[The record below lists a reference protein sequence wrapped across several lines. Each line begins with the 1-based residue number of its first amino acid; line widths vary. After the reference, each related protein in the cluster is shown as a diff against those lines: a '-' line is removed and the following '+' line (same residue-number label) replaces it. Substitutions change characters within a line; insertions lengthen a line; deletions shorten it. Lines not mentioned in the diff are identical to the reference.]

1 MTAKRHLNTLAIHAG
16 QSPDPTT
23 GAVMTP
29 IYQTSTYAQSSP
41 GSNSWG
47 YARTKNPTRSAL
59 QDCIAALEKG
69 RHGIAFSS
77 GVAAI
82 DAVIRLLS
90 PGDLVVCGDDI
101 YGGTHRLFTQEWTR
115 YGIDFVF
122 VDTSDPNL
130 IIPHRAKMVWVET
143 PTNPLLK
150 VTDIASV
157 AHKCAQNGSLLV
169 VDNTFATPV
178 FQQPLMQGA
187 DIVVHSMTK
196 YLNGHS
202 DVIAG
207 AVVVN
212 DDDLARRLAWIQ
224 NSAGAIPSPNDCFLV
239 LRGLKTL
246 HVRMERHQ
254 YNAQRLVTWLQN
266 QSRIKQVLY
275 PGFGGMLSFTLDA
288 DLDQTQRFVAST
300 ELFTLAESLGGVES
314 LIGIPAVMTH
324 ASVPANIRKSIGI
337 EDGLI
342 RVSVGIEHIDDLIV
356 DLTLAI
362 QKTFTTEGQH
372 DAQ

>member
-1 MTAKRHLNTLAIHAG
+1 MTVKRHLDTLAVHAG

-41 GSNSWG
+41 GSNPLG
-47 YARTKNPTRSAL
+47 YARTSNPTRSAL
-59 QDCIAALEKG
+59 QDCIAALERG
-69 RHGIAFSS
+69 QYGIAFSS

-101 YGGTHRLFTQEWTR
+101 YGGTHRLFTKEWTR
-115 YGIDFVF
+115 YGVEFIF

-130 IIPHRAKMVWVET
+130 VIPKHARMMWVET

-150 VTDIASV
+150 VTDIAAV
-157 AHKCAQNGSLLV
+157 AKQCAKNKTLLV

-178 FQQPLMQGA
+178 FQQPLHQGA

-212 DDDLARRLAWIQ
+212 DGDLAKRLAWIQ
-224 NSAGAIPSPNDCFLV
+224 NSAGAVPSPNDCFLV

-246 HVRMERHQ
+246 HLRMERHQ
-254 YNAQRLVTWLQN
+254 SNAQRLVEWLET
-266 QSRIKQVLY
+266 QSLVKRVLY
-275 PGFGGMLSFTLDA
+275 PGFGGMISFTLDV
-288 DLDQTQRFVAST
+288 DLDTAMHFVSST
-300 ELFTLAESLGGVES
+300 EVFTLAESLGGVES
-314 LIGIPAVMTH
+314 LIGVPAVMTH
-324 ASVPANIRKSIGI
+324 SSVPTEVRRSIGI

-342 RVSVGIEHIDDLIV
+342 RVSVGIEHIDDLIS
-356 DLTLAI
+356 DLNLAM
-362 QKTFTTEGQH
+362 QKTFTQGQH
-372 DAQ
+372 DGQ

>member
-1 MTAKRHLNTLAIHAG
+1 MTVKRHLDTLAIHAG

-29 IYQTSTYAQSSP
+29 IYQTSTYAQHSP
-41 GSNSWG
+41 GSNTWG

-59 QDCIAALEKG
+59 QDCIAALENG
-69 RHGIAFSS
+69 RYGIAFSS

-122 VDTSDPNL
+122 VDTSDPDVV
-130 IIPHRAKMVWVET
+130 IPHRAKMVWVET

-157 AHKCAQNGSLLV
+157 AQKCAQNGALLV

-178 FQQPLMQGA
+178 FQQPLTQGA

-212 DDDLARRLAWIQ
+212 DEELARKLAWIQ
-224 NSAGAIPSPNDCFLV
+224 NSAGAVPSPHDCFLV

-246 HVRMERHQ
+246 HVRMDRHQ
-254 YNAQRLVTWLQN
+254 HNAQRLVKWLQH
-266 QSRIKQVLY
+266 QPRIKKVLY

-288 DLDQTQRFVAST
+288 DLEKTQHFVAST
-300 ELFTLAESLGGVES
+300 EIFTLAESLGGVES

-324 ASVPANIRKSIGI
+324 ASVPADVRRSIGI

-342 RVSVGIEHIDDLIV
+342 RISVGIEHIDDLIL
-356 DLTLAI
+356 DLTLAM
-362 QKTFTTEGQH
+362 QKTFTKEGLH
-372 DAQ
+372 DAE

>member
-1 MTAKRHLNTLAIHAG
+1 MTAKRHLDTLAIHAG

-29 IYQTSTYAQSSP
+29 IYQTSTYAQSTP
-41 GSNSWG
+41 GGNNWG
-47 YARTKNPTRSAL
+47 YARTSNPTRSAL
-59 QDCIAALEKG
+59 QDCIAALEKAQY
-69 RHGIAFSS
+69 GIVFSS

-101 YGGTHRLFTQEWTR
+101 YGGTHRLFTKEWTR

-130 IIPHRAKMVWVET
+130 VIPDCAKMVWVET

-150 VTDIASV
+150 VTDIEAV
-157 AHKCAQNGSLLV
+157 AQKCANSGTLLV

-178 FQQPLMQGA
+178 FQQPLTQGA

-212 DDDLARRLAWIQ
+212 DTDLARRLAWIQ
-224 NSAGAIPSPNDCFLV
+224 NSAGAVPSPNDCFLV

-246 HVRMERHQ
+246 HLRMERHQ
-254 YNAQRLVTWLQN
+254 FNARLLVNWLEDQE
-266 QSRIKQVLY
+266 RIKRVLY
-275 PGFGGMLSFTLDA
+275 PGFGGMISFTLDA
-288 DLDQTQRFVAST
+288 DLDAARRFVSST
-300 ELFTLAESLGGVES
+300 EIFTLAESLGGVES
-314 LIGIPAVMTH
+314 LIGVPAVMTH
-324 ASVPANIRKSIGI
+324 ASVPAEVRREIGI

-342 RVSVGIEHIDDLIV
+342 RVSVGIEHIDDLIL
-356 DLTLAI
+356 DLTLAM
-362 QKTFTTEGQH
+362 QKTFITQGQQH
-372 DAQ
+372 GQ

>member
-1 MTAKRHLNTLAIHAG
+1 MTAKRHLDTLAIHAG
-16 QSPDPTT
+16 QSPDPIT

-29 IYQTSTYAQSSP
+29 IYQTSTYAQTSP

-47 YARTKNPTRSAL
+47 YARTSNPTRTAL
-59 QDCIAALEKG
+59 QECIAALEQG
-69 RHGIAFSS
+69 QYGIAFSS
-77 GVAAI
+77 GVSAI
-82 DAVIRLLS
+82 DAVVRLLS

-101 YGGTHRLFTQEWTR
+101 YGGTHRLFTKEWSR
-115 YGIDFVF
+115 YGIEFLF
-122 VDTSDPNL
+122 VDTSDPDVV
-130 IIPHRAKMVWVET
+130 IPRQAKMVWVET

-150 VTDIASV
+150 VTNIESIAQQCREYQ
-157 AHKCAQNGSLLV
+157 ALLV

-178 FQQPLMQGA
+178 FQQPLLEGA

-212 DDDLARRLAWIQ
+212 DSELARRLSWIQ
-224 NSAGAIPSPNDCFLV
+224 NSAGAVPSPNDCFLV

-246 HVRMERHQ
+246 HLRMERHQ
-254 YNAQRLVTWLQN
+254 FNARLLVNWLEKQE
-266 QSRIKQVLY
+266 RIKRVLY
-275 PGFGGMLSFTLDA
+275 PGFGGMISFTLDA
-288 DLDQTQRFVAST
+288 DLDAATRFVSST
-300 ELFTLAESLGGVES
+300 EIFTLAESLGGVES
-314 LIGIPAVMTH
+314 LIGVPAVMTH
-324 ASVPANIRKSIGI
+324 ASVPIEVRREIGI

-342 RVSVGIEHIDDLIV
+342 RVSVGIEHIDDLIL
-356 DLTLAI
+356 DLTLAM
-362 QKTFTTEGQH
+362 QKTFTTQGQH